1 MKIFCYFFITV
12 EYEPLVF
19 LIPSESN
26 LASAKLYESN
36 GDVPTC
42 AVYSS
47 VPVIDISYGVINDG
61 NYLPIETVDAPQP
74 RNAGLYFVPFNFDL
88 LAKHFSRYYQS
99 CSAKTIWEEKET
111 NFTLTFTGKLCADC

>member
-26 LASAKLYESN
+26 LASAKLYKSL
-36 GDVPTC
+36 GDVPIC

-47 VPVIDISYGVINDG
+47 VPVEDISYGVIKDG
-61 NYLPIETVDAPQP
+61 KYLPIKPVDDPQP
-74 RNAGLYFVPFNFDL
+74 RNAGLYFVPINFDL
-88 LAKHFSRYYQS
+88 LNQISRYYHS
-99 CSAKTIWEEKET
+99 CSVKTIWEEKET